1 MGQCNMA
8 PSNRRLNG
16 WMIALM
22 PYSIA
27 IGPLGTL
34 LTLEIASLRGSPV
47 DVSYAMSAGS
57 AAGVIAPLMW
67 GFLLDRY
74 GGRRVLALGFLGTS
88 IFMLALTYVNAIP
101 QISLFYAAASLFS
114 SAVGVSTSLMVIS
127 SSSKDKWSEGYS
139 RLNFI
144 SSLGYLI
151 GDLAAA
157 ALSSILSIRLIILLM
172 GLLPTASTAWLML
185 TMPSEGKVTRRSGGY
200 RQIKRVVNTGDLAY
214 VFTLYTALIVFYV
227 SSGIFNTLYP
237 YGLREGGLSKTW
249 VMLII
254 SAGLGV
260 QILGFRVAPRIIR
273 RLGGDAKAASRSL
286 ILRSLSYALIGLTSS
301 TPSSLVVTGLTLY
314 PLAAGIAFSTFY
326 TASSIMV
333 FEKLNHGEE
342 GKGIGV
348 YNVVTGSAYL
358 TGSFASG
365 YLASAIGIGQSYIVA
380 GVMLLGSAYLFNR
393 VSGRNN

>member
-1 MGQCNMA
+1 
-8 PSNRRLNG
+8 
-16 WMIALM
+16 MIALM

-342 GKGIGV
+342 GKGIGFITSSQV
-348 YNVVTGSAYL
+348 QHT
-358 TGSFASG
+358 
-365 YLASAIGIGQSYIVA
+365 
-380 GVMLLGSAYLFNR
+380 
-393 VSGRNN
+393 

>member
-1 MGQCNMA
+1 
-8 PSNRRLNG
+8 
-16 WMIALM
+16 M

-185 TMPSEGKVTRRSGGY
+185 TMPSEGKVIRRGGGY

-393 VSGRNN
+393 VSGRTTSMLEVARLRSEG

>member
-1 MGQCNMA
+1 
-8 PSNRRLNG
+8 
-16 WMIALM
+16 M

-57 AAGVIAPLMW
+57 AVGIIAPLMW

-114 SAVGVSTSLMVIS
+114 SAVGISTSLMVIS

-172 GLLPTASTAWLML
+172 GLLPTASMAWLML
-185 TMPSEGKVTRRSGGY
+185 TMPSEGKVIRRSGGY
-200 RQIKRVVNTGDLAY
+200 RQIKRVMNTGDLAY
-214 VFTLYTALIVFYV
+214 VLTLYTALIVFYI

-286 ILRSLSYALIGLTSS
+286 ILRSLSYALIGFTSS

-333 FEKLNHGEE
+333 FEKFNHGEE

-393 VSGRNN
+393 VSERTTSMLEVARLRSEG

>member
-1 MGQCNMA
+1 
-8 PSNRRLNG
+8 
-16 WMIALM
+16 MIALM

-185 TMPSEGKVTRRSGGY
+185 TMPSEGKVIRRGGGY

-393 VSGRNN
+393 VSGRTTSMLEVARLRSEG